1 MLCGI
6 RLEQHDESY
15 LRWGGAT
22 MPAPCES
29 QREARGTARLHER
42 APTFHELLQKE
53 TDATLLHD
61 PLSLLDDANAKVGTH
76 KTCWE
81 GTMGNEGLSI
91 ALHVSG
97 VRNKRI
103 SLEFHFCENFSD
115 IFQ

>member
-97 VRNKRI
+97 GPKQKNFTGI
-103 SLEFHFCENFSD
+103 SFLRKL
-115 IFQ
+115 Q